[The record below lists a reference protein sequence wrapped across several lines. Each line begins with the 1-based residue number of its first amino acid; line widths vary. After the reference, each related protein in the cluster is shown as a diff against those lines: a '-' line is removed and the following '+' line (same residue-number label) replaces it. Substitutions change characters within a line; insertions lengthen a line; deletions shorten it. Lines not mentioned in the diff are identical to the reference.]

1 MVRPFEAV
9 NEGDLTDIV
18 FTLDV
23 KCTGDQTIHVTTDDL
38 VLDPAHPEIC
48 PINYGGGLDS
58 EKPIILVKMRKN
70 QELKIRAL
78 ARKGIGKDH
87 AKWIPVSTAV
97 FQFMPVIKLNH
108 ALIDEMTEQEREEWC
123 KSDPSGT
130 FRFNELT
137 RKVEIEEVEKYRFDG
152 ECLIKAEEMGHP
164 GIVEIHQKQ
173 DEFIFRVES
182 TGVLSAES
190 IVRQAMDVIVAKL
203 DVLAQEVRVLKQ
215 TEE

>member
-1 MVRPFEAV
+1 MVRPFEAT
-9 NEGDLTDIV
+9 NENDLTDIV
-18 FTLDV
+18 FTLDI

-38 VLDPAHPEIC
+38 EIEEGTPHKDIV
-48 PINYGGGLDS
+48 PINYRGGPDA
-58 EKPIILVKMRKN
+58 EKPITLVKMRKN

-97 FQFMPVIKLNH
+97 FQFMPHIKLNH

-137 RKVEIEEVEKYRFDG
+137 RKVEIEEAEKYRFDG

-173 DEFIFRVES
+173 DEFIFRVEV
-182 TGVLSAES
+182 GH
-190 IVRQAMDVIVAKL
+190 
-203 DVLAQEVRVLKQ
+203 
-215 TEE
+215 

>member
-1 MVRPFEAV
+1 ME
-9 NEGDLTDIV
+9 
-18 FTLDV
+18 
-23 KCTGDQTIHVTTDDL
+23 
-38 VLDPAHPEIC
+38 
-48 PINYGGGLDS
+48 S

-108 ALIDEMTEQEREEWC
+108 ALIDEMTELEREEWC

-137 RKVEIEEVEKYRFDG
+137 RKVEIEEAEKYRFDG

-164 GIVEIHQKQ
+164 GIVEIQQKQ

-182 TGVLSAES
+182 TGVMTAET
-190 IVRQAMDVIVAKL
+190 IVRQAMEVIMAKL
-203 DVLAQEVRVLKQ
+203 DVLAQEVTTNKVN
-215 TEE
+215 E

>member
-1 MVRPFEAV
+1 MAHRLGLVPLISTEAGKMVRPFEAT
-9 NEGDLTDIV
+9 NENDLTDIV
-18 FTLDV
+18 FTLDI

-38 VLDPAHPEIC
+38 EIEEGTPHKDIV
-48 PINYGGGLDS
+48 PINYRGGPDA
-58 EKPIILVKMRKN
+58 EKPITLVKMRKN

-97 FQFMPVIKLNH
+97 FQFMPHIKLNH

-137 RKVEIEEVEKYRFDG
+137 RKVEIEEAEKYRFDG

-173 DEFIFRVES
+173 DEFIFRVEV
-182 TGVLSAES
+182 GH
-190 IVRQAMDVIVAKL
+190 
-203 DVLAQEVRVLKQ
+203 
-215 TEE
+215 